1 MMSMKHWWASVAL
14 LALSGGVVLASPAL
28 ASQAPH
34 QPVLSTRTIPVIDAG
49 GLRFRD
55 LNRNG
60 QLDPY
65 EDWRLTAA
73 ERADDLIGRMTM
85 AEKAGQMLHGNAE
98 GNAPFGQPWTGYG
111 LDSARLKIIDRGIT
125 SLNSMLVLPPAQ
137 LAEASNSLQALAEQT
152 RLGVPVTLSTDPR
165 SHFQA
170 TVGASVA
177 AGGFTRFPEPLG
189 LAALGDA
196 GLVRHMADVARREY
210 RATGFSVALSPQA
223 DLATEPRWPRVN
235 GTFGE
240 DPDRVAPL
248 VAAYIEGFQH
258 GRDGVTVDGVAAVV
272 KHWVGYGAA
281 RDGWDSHNYYGRF
294 ADLSSERLSLHLKPF
309 EAAFAVRPAGVMPAY
324 SIFEGLMVDGHPV
337 EPTGAAYSRVL
348 IHDLLREHY
357 GYDGL
362 VLADW
367 AITEDCGEICRN
379 GYPAGE
385 RPSFQGVSM
394 AWGVEDLTRAQRF
407 ARAVGAG
414 VDQFGGAEDPQP
426 LLDAVAAGDI
436 QADQMDAAVHRV
448 LIRTFSLGLF
458 ENPFVEPTAA
468 TAAVG
473 RDQDAREAR
482 AVQAKAMVLLEN
494 GNTLLPLDPLRTP
507 RLFLRG
513 VDPAAA
519 RAAGFTVVE
528 TPVEAD
534 AAVVR
539 MSAPSEML
547 HPNYMFGLMQREGSL
562 AYRADDP
569 DLEAVES
576 LARTLPVVVDVYLD
590 RAAVLRPVKAA
601 ATALIVDFGASDPA
615 LFDVLTGATAPM
627 GRLPIELPSSM
638 DAVRAQRS
646 DTPADST
653 SPLYALGF
661 GRSY

>member
-1 MMSMKHWWASVAL
+1 M
-14 LALSGGVVLASPAL
+14 P
-28 ASQAPH
+28 APH
-34 QPVLSTRTIPVIDAG
+34 QPVLSTRAIPAIDAD

-73 ERADDLIGRMTM
+73 ERADDLVRRMTL
-85 AEKAGQMLHGNAE
+85 AEKAGQMLHANAE

-111 LDSARLKIIDRGIT
+111 QDSARLKIVDRGIT
-125 SLNSMLVLPPAQ
+125 SLNSMLVLPPAE

-152 RLGVPVTLSTDPR
+152 RLGVPITLSTDPR
-165 SHFQA
+165 NHFQA

-189 LAALGDA
+189 LAAIGDA
-196 GLVRHMADVARREY
+196 DLVRHMADIARREY

-240 DPDRVAPL
+240 DPERVGPL
-248 VAAYIEGFQH
+248 VAAYIEGFQS
-258 GRDGVTVDGVAAVV
+258 GREGVTIDGVAAVV

-294 ADLSSERLSLHLKPF
+294 ADLSSERLPLHLRPF

-324 SIFEGLMVDGHPV
+324 SIFAGLTVDGHPV

-367 AITEDCGEICRN
+367 AVTEDCGDICRN
-379 GYPAGE
+379 GFPAGE
-385 RPSFQGVSM
+385 RPSFQGVST

-426 LLDAVAAGDI
+426 ILDAVAAGDI
-436 QADQMDAAVHRV
+436 RMEQMDAAVRRV

-458 ENPFVEPTAA
+458 ENPFVDPAVA

-473 RDQDAREAR
+473 RDEDAREAR
-482 AVQAKAMVLLEN
+482 AVQARAMVLLEN
-494 GNTLLPLDPLRTP
+494 GRGLLPLHPTRTP

-519 RAAGFTVVE
+519 RAAGFTVVD
-528 TPVEAD
+528 TPTTAD
-534 AAVVR
+534 AAIVR
-539 MSAPSEML
+539 MSAPSELL

-569 DLEAVES
+569 DLAAVEL

-590 RAAVLRPVKAA
+590 RAAVLTPLKASAA
-601 ATALIVDFGASDPA
+601 ALIADFGASDPA
-615 LFDVLTGATAPM
+615 LFDVLTGATAPV

-646 DTPADST
+646 DTPADSA